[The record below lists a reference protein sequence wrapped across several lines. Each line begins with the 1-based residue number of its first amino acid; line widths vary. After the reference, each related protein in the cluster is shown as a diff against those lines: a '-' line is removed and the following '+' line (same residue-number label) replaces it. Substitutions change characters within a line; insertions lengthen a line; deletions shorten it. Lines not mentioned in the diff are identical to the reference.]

1 LPLAHRQAWDAGA
14 SVRCRYGRLGAKWR
28 KGEGKAV
35 IQIAK
40 GDSLAEIAERGAQVT
55 RWCVGGRD
63 LLWSGDG
70 AWWDE
75 QSPLLFPVVGW
86 TREGQS
92 RVNGQTYAL
101 GLHGFARRETFVL
114 DAIGGDFVRLGLRD
128 SEATRALYPFAF
140 HLSLTYT
147 VAEAGLTMAAVVA
160 NTGSVPMPYAFGFHP
175 GFAWPF
181 AAGSSEGHAVVFDAP
196 ERPLVPV
203 IAQGGLIAQ
212 TLRPVPLVDGRRLA
226 LTSAL
231 FAGDAL
237 CFIDARSRGL
247 RFEDPLGNAIAMRVE
262 NLPHLALWTRPGAPY
277 LCLEPWS
284 GYSDPEGFTG
294 DLFTKPSMTILAA
307 GQTRSHAARFRFEQA
322 AATQGA

>member
-1 LPLAHRQAWDAGA
+1 
-14 SVRCRYGRLGAKWR
+14 
-28 KGEGKAV
+28 V
-35 IQIAK
+35 IRIAK
-40 GDSLAEIAERGAQVT
+40 GNTLAEIAERGAQVT
-55 RWCVGGRD
+55 RWCVGARD

-86 TREGQS
+86 TRDGQS
-92 RVNGQTYAL
+92 RAGGKTYAL

-114 DAIGGDFVRLGLRD
+114 DAAGSDFVRLSLRD
-128 SEATRALYPFAF
+128 NEATRALYPFAF
-140 HLSLTYT
+140 QLSLTYT

-160 NTGSVPMPYAFGFHP
+160 NTGSTPMPYAFGFHP

-181 AAGSSEGHAVVFDAP
+181 AAGSPEGHAVIFEAR
-196 ERPLVPV
+196 ERAQVPV
-203 IAQGGLIAQ
+203 IAPGGLIANA
-212 TLRPVPLVDGRRLA
+212 LRPVPLVEGRRLA

-262 NLPHLALWTRPGAPY
+262 NLPHLALWTKPGAPY

-284 GYSDPEGFTG
+284 GYSDPEGFSG
-294 DLFTKPSMTILAA
+294 DLFSKPSMTLLAA
-307 GQTRSHAARFRFEQA
+307 GESRSHAAHFCFEQVA
-322 AATQGA
+322 ASHGA